1 MKKVILFLFSLFFF
15 CYSVY
20 ADDFDITGEY
30 VTLYNMNE
38 DTLLYSKNDTKK
50 TSIASLTKMMTTLVA
65 IEEIDNLDKI
75 VTIKEKDFEG
85 IVGYSKAGFK
95 VGDKVTY
102 RDLLYGIILP
112 SGADAVN
119 AVVNNT
125 LGYDKFIK
133 KMNETAKKIGMNDT
147 SYANPIGKDD
157 ENNYSTSNDLAK
169 LLKYALKN
177 KTFKTIFTTKNY
189 KTSNGLNLESTVN
202 RYENILN
209 TNEIKGAKSGFT
221 KDAGRCLAS
230 ITTLNNV
237 DYLLV
242 VINSSTT
249 SPYNAIKDTITILKG
264 IRDKYEAHHKV
275 KITDEAIK
283 AAVELSSRY
292 INDRYLPDKAID
304 LMDEA
309 ASKVKLA
316 SLTAPK
322 EVKKIEEKIGEIVK
336 EKEDAINVQD
346 FEKAAKL
353 RDKEQKE
360 KEKLEKVKL
369 EWEQKNQ
376 IKETKVTEEDIAG
389 IVSNWTGVPVVK
401 LTEAEADKLK
411 NLEAELHKRVIGQD
425 EAIVAV
431 AKAIRR
437 GRVGLKD
444 PNRPIGSFLFLGP
457 TGVGKTELS
466 KALAESLFGNEDAM
480 IRIDMS
486 EYMEGHSVSKLIG
499 SPPGYVGFDDGGQL
513 TEKIRRKPYSV
524 ILFDEIEKAHP
535 DVMNMLLQILDDGR
549 LTDAQGRTVNFKNTV
564 IIMTSNIGA
573 RLITDKTTLG
583 FSAVDKKDETQ
594 KEYESIKK
602 DVMGELKKQFRP
614 EFINRIDEIIVFH
627 KLNNEDIKQIIDIMI
642 NQVTKRMQEKG
653 YNLEIEDSVKELIA
667 KKGIDTNYGARPL
680 KRAIQNILEDRV
692 AEEILDGN
700 IKQNKKAIIKAEDDK
715 IVIK

>member
-1 MKKVILFLFSLFFF
+1 MKKVVFFLFSLFFF

-75 VTIKEKDFEG
+75 VTIKERDFEG
-85 IVGYSKAGFK
+85 TVGYSKAGFK

-147 SYANPIGKDD
+147 SYANPVGKDD

-249 SPYNAIKDTITILKG
+249 SPYNAVKDTITIYDYYNNNYGYKNIINDDTFIKEIPVDFSKEKTYKITGSEDIEKYLKNNTEVTYKYVG
-264 IRDKYEAHHKV
+264 SDKVTFNTKKGSKLGVV
-275 KITDEAIK
+275 KIYDGDVLLATSNVYLENNIEYYPIITYIMIGI
-283 AAVELSSRY
+283 AVIFVIL
-292 INDRYLPDKAID
+292 I
-304 LMDEA
+304 
-309 ASKVKLA
+309 
-316 SLTAPK
+316 
-322 EVKKIEEKIGEIVK
+322 VKKIKK
-336 EKEDAINVQD
+336 K
-346 FEKAAKL
+346 K
-353 RDKEQKE
+353 
-360 KEKLEKVKL
+360 
-369 EWEQKNQ
+369 
-376 IKETKVTEEDIAG
+376 
-389 IVSNWTGVPVVK
+389 
-401 LTEAEADKLK
+401 
-411 NLEAELHKRVIGQD
+411 H
-425 EAIVAV
+425 
-431 AKAIRR
+431 RR
-437 GRVGLKD
+437 
-444 PNRPIGSFLFLGP
+444 
-457 TGVGKTELS
+457 
-466 KALAESLFGNEDAM
+466 
-480 IRIDMS
+480 
-486 EYMEGHSVSKLIG
+486 
-499 SPPGYVGFDDGGQL
+499 
-513 TEKIRRKPYSV
+513 RR
-524 ILFDEIEKAHP
+524 
-535 DVMNMLLQILDDGR
+535 R
-549 LTDAQGRTVNFKNTV
+549 
-564 IIMTSNIGA
+564 
-573 RLITDKTTLG
+573 
-583 FSAVDKKDETQ
+583 
-594 KEYESIKK
+594 
-602 DVMGELKKQFRP
+602 
-614 EFINRIDEIIVFH
+614 
-627 KLNNEDIKQIIDIMI
+627 
-642 NQVTKRMQEKG
+642 
-653 YNLEIEDSVKELIA
+653 
-667 KKGIDTNYGARPL
+667 
-680 KRAIQNILEDRV
+680 
-692 AEEILDGN
+692 
-700 IKQNKKAIIKAEDDK
+700 
-715 IVIK
+715 